1 MATTKPLRRHRALM
15 ALLSCRTVEQ
25 ASEQSG
31 VSKATLYRWLADDA
45 FQSDLTVYMDDA
57 ISQTIRLMS
66 SSSTE
71 SAEILM
77 SIIRDPETKPSSRVN
92 AIRIHLSELR
102 NLRDSHEIN
111 MRLTEVE
118 RRLDQDR
125 Q

>member
-1 MATTKPLRRHRALM
+1 M